1 MNLTRVACISAGH
14 LSFNAELPHMEG
26 GPCTRASGTQPSGCE
41 SLEVLVAGGGEH
53 WASRIEMSAT
63 KNVLF

>member
-26 GPCTRASGTQPSGCE
+26 GPSTHASGTQPSGCE
-41 SLEVLVAGGGEH
+41 SLEVLVAGEGSTGQV
-53 WASRIEMSAT
+53 
-63 KNVLF
+63 KLK